1 MSRTICWLN
10 GYTPFPDPRL
20 AADEGLLAVG
30 GDLSF
35 QRLLS
40 AYAKGIFP
48 WYNPDE
54 PILWWSPNPRMVLF
68 CDEFKVARS
77 LAKKC
82 RQVARREQNPAE
94 RRFWVTIDHAFLQVM
109 SACAS
114 TRQETGTWIH
124 PEMVQAYY
132 TLHLKGYAHSIE
144 LWDHDELAAGL
155 YGVRLGHFFFGES
168 MFTKIS
174 DGSKIALFY
183 LVQHLQQQGIQHID
197 CQQETAHLA
206 SLGARPIPRAQFLDL
221 LDQHTKA
228 EQSPWPSGQLLSSGE
243 VVPFAANTHPRL

>member
-1 MSRTICWLN
+1 MSRTIRWLN
-10 GYTPFPDPRL
+10 GYTSFPDPQK

-30 GDLSF
+30 GDLSS

-40 AYAKGIFP
+40 AYRKGIFP
-48 WYNPDE
+48 WYNVDE
-54 PILWWSPNPRMVLF
+54 PILWWCPNPRMVLF
-68 CDEFKVARS
+68 CDEFKVSKS

-82 RQVARREQNPAE
+82 RQIARVEQQPTK
-94 RRFWVTIDHAFLQVM
+94 RRFWVSLDQAFLQVI
-109 SACAS
+109 STCAS
-114 TRQETGTWIH
+114 TRQDTGTWIH

-144 LWDHDELAAGL
+144 LWEGDQLVAGL

-174 DGSKIALFY
+174 DGSKIALYY
-183 LVQHLQQQGIQHID
+183 LVQYLKKQGIRHVD
-197 CQQETAHLA
+197 CQQETPHLA

-221 LDQHTKA
+221 LEQHSNA
-228 EQSPWPSGQLLSSGE
+228 AQVPWPSGQLLSSGE
-243 VVPFAANTHPRL
+243 LI

>member
-1 MSRTICWLN
+1 MSRSICWLN
-10 GYTPFPDPRL
+10 GYTAFPDPRL

-54 PILWWSPNPRMVLF
+54 PILWWSPNPRMVLY
-68 CDEFKVARS
+68 CDEFKVSKS

-82 RQVARREQNPAE
+82 RQIARHEQRPAE
-94 RRFWVTIDHAFLQVM
+94 RRFWVTLDQCFLQVM

-132 TLHLKGYAHSIE
+132 TLHLKGYAHSVE
-144 LWDHDELAAGL
+144 LWEDDQLRAGL
-155 YGVRLGHFFFGES
+155 YGVRMGQFFFGES
-168 MFTKIS
+168 MFTQIS

-183 LVQHLQQQGIQHID
+183 LVQYLKRQGIQHID

-206 SLGARPIPRAQFLDL
+206 SLGARPIPRAHFLDL
-221 LDQHTKA
+221 LEQHSTTS
-228 EQSPWPSGQLLSSGE
+228 QIPWPSGQLLATGE
-243 VVPFAANTHPRL
+243 LVPFAADAPPRL

>member
-1 MSRTICWLN
+1 MKYHGQKSHSGPSQRPWSTCLKIFSRKSFHLEITSSHLQRRDNLRMSRTICWLN

-68 CDEFKVARS
+68 CDELRVARS

-82 RQVARREQNPAE
+82 RQIARHEQSPIE
-94 RRFWVTIDHAFLQVM
+94 RRFWVTTDHAFLQVM

-114 TRQETGTWIH
+114 TRQESGTWIH

-144 LWDHDELAAGL
+144 LWDQIG
-155 YGVRLGHFFFGES
+155 R
-168 MFTKIS
+168 
-174 DGSKIALFY
+174 
-183 LVQHLQQQGIQHID
+183 
-197 CQQETAHLA
+197 A
-206 SLGARPIPRAQFLDL
+206 SCRERVGRTEREGRENR
-221 LDQHTKA
+221 K
-228 EQSPWPSGQLLSSGE
+228 
-243 VVPFAANTHPRL
+243 

>member
-1 MSRTICWLN
+1 MSHTICWLN

-20 AADEGLLAVG
+20 AADEGLLAIG

-35 QRLLS
+35 QRLLA
-40 AYAKGIFP
+40 AYQKGIFP
-48 WYNPDE
+48 WYNQDE
-54 PILWWSPNPRMVLF
+54 PILWWCPNPRMVLF
-68 CDEFKVARS
+68 CDEFKISKS

-82 RQVARREQNPAE
+82 RQLARYEQQPDQ
-94 RRFWVTIDHAFLQVM
+94 RRFLVTLDRAFLQVI

-124 PEMVQAYY
+124 PEMIQAYY

-144 LWDHDELAAGL
+144 LWEADQLVAGL

-168 MFTKIS
+168 MFTKIN

-183 LVQHLQQQGIQHID
+183 LVQYLTQQGIQHID

-206 SLGARPIPRAQFLDL
+206 RLGARAIPRAQFLDL
-221 LDQHTKA
+221 LQQHSQA
-228 EQSPWPSGQLLSSGE
+228 PQIPWQAGQLLASGTLL
-243 VVPFAANTHPRL
+243 PFAAMPSS

>member
-1 MSRTICWLN
+1 MKYHGQKSHSGPSQRPWSTWLKIFPRKSFHLEITPSHLQRRDNLRMSRTICWLN

-54 PILWWSPNPRMVLF
+54 PILWWSPNPRMVLY
-68 CDEFKVARS
+68 CDEFKVSKS

-82 RQVARREQNPAE
+82 RQIARHEQRPAE
-94 RRFWVTIDHAFLQVM
+94 RRFWATLDQCFLQVM

-132 TLHLKGYAHSIE
+132 TLHLKGRSEEHTSE
-144 LWDHDELAAGL
+144 LQSRGHL
-155 YGVRLGHFFFGES
+155 VCRLLLE
-168 MFTKIS
+168 K
-174 DGSKIALFY
+174 KKLF
-183 LVQHLQQQGIQHID
+183 HLL
-197 CQQETAHLA
+197 CVM
-206 SLGARPIPRAQFLDL
+206 
-221 LDQHTKA
+221 
-228 EQSPWPSGQLLSSGE
+228 SSQR
-243 VVPFAANTHPRL
+243 VYSCTILW